1 MINLVSKHRVESAE
15 GEEILAGCPVFR
27 YIGKVIGGAKC
38 VCGDGSN
45 RRRKEGVSADTLLN
59 LWVQEKLGQV
69 GRSESA
75 APTPGMHFKDLNGIA
90 MKLGITGLGRT
101 GKTTVFDALTRR
113 SGESAPAGGQVVP
126 ALGVVPVPDPRV
138 DWLSALYRPK
148 KTTYAQI
155 TYMDLQGIPGMAD
168 NKQEYMSLLLTHMRP
183 MDALIMVVRNFA
195 DPAMGAPDPARDLRE
210 LEDEFLIADLA
221 SVEKRLER
229 LEAELKRGKKP
240 AGAEKELLEKCA
252 ETLNAEQPL
261 RTLPELCAK
270 PELRGYTFLSAKPL
284 LVIVNNSDE
293 DDSMPPLPLRCAEA
307 VLVRGKLEMELAQL
321 SDEEAESFM
330 RDFGITES
338 ALDRVIKSS
347 FSLLDLISFLT
358 VGEDEV
364 RAWTIPRNT
373 HAVDAAGAIHSDIQ
387 RGFIRAEVVAYED
400 LKKTGDYAAARKQ
413 GLVRLEGK
421 NYPVQDGDIMHFR
434 FNV

>member
-1 MINLVSKHRVESAE
+1 
-15 GEEILAGCPVFR
+15 
-27 YIGKVIGGAKC
+27 
-38 VCGDGSN
+38 
-45 RRRKEGVSADTLLN
+45 
-59 LWVQEKLGQV
+59 
-69 GRSESA
+69 
-75 APTPGMHFKDLNGIA
+75 

-113 SGESAPAGGQVVP
+113 GGESAPAGGQVVP

-138 DWLSALYRPK
+138 DWLSGLYRPK
-148 KTTYAQI
+148 KTTHAQI

-183 MDALIMVVRNFA
+183 MDALIMVVRNFT
-195 DPAMGAPDPARDLRE
+195 DPAMGPPNPAGDLRE
-210 LEDEFLIADLA
+210 LEDEFLIADLGV
-221 SVEKRLER
+221 VEKRLER
-229 LEAELKRGKKP
+229 LEADLKRGKKP
-240 AGAEKELLEKCA
+240 VGAEKELLDKCA
-252 ETLNAEQPL
+252 ETLNGERPL
-261 RTLPELCAK
+261 RTIPEVCGR

-293 DDSMPPLPLRCAEA
+293 DDSMPDLPLRSAEA
-307 VLVRGKLEMELAQL
+307 VMVRGKLEMELGQL

-330 RDFGITES
+330 SDFGITES
-338 ALDRVIKSS
+338 AMDRVIRSS

-364 RAWTIPRNT
+364 RAWTIPRDT
-373 HAVDAAGAIHSDIQ
+373 HAVDAAAAIHSDIQ

-421 NYPVQDGDIMHFR
+421 TYPVQDGDVMHFR